1 MALLN
6 WYYNN
11 YYPVQTWTAKVVKR
25 VVFQSVSVCLFGY
38 TKIRIMSKIGYSIRS
53 LLAMYES
60 EIELWST
67 SRARA
72 SFKDLKQQARFRA
85 NL

>member
-1 MALLN
+1 M
-6 WYYNN
+6 
-11 YYPVQTWTAKVVKR
+11 
-25 VVFQSVSVCLFGY
+25 S
-38 TKIRIMSKIGYSIRS
+38 IMSKIGYSIRA

-72 SFKDLKQQARFRA
+72 SFKDLQQQARFRSSLC
-85 NL
+85 NLVHAYQSYLVPPQ